1 MANELGI
8 RIVMDFVKS
17 GSSEVH
23 IDTFT
28 KYFTVSGETAVHS
41 SLSVGTSKENISKP
55 TDMGTIGYVFLY
67 NRDSTNFVEFGDD
80 ADLPSIKLKAGEFG
94 LYRWGA
100 TDISAK
106 ADTAACIVEYAL
118 IED

>member
-8 RIVMDFVKS
+8 RVVMDFVKS

-28 KYFTVSGETAVHS
+28 KYFDVTGEIAVQS
-41 SLSVGTSKENISKP
+41 SLSVGITKENISKP
-55 TDMGTIGYVFLY
+55 TDMGTIGYVFLW

-80 ADLPSIKLKAGEFG
+80 ADGPSIKLLAGEFG
-94 LYRWGA
+94 MFRWGA
-100 TDISAK
+100 TNVSAK
-106 ADTAACIVEYAL
+106 ADTAACVVEYAL
-118 IED
+118 IEA